1 MSGDGKQDNLPEDGR
16 PDTDEV
22 LPEHA
27 GHRAADADEADE
39 FLPEDFEDDPDDTRP
54 KSTMKRA
61 GRGGQMIGAA
71 MIGLAEVL
79 QPKPKQE
86 IPIEIV
92 TPGEPP
98 NIDTDGLDDALAGTT
113 SRMKGPPLDSV
124 KAKARAGRPAKRR
137 R

>member
-1 MSGDGKQDNLPEDGR
+1 MSNTSDRDDVPEEGR
-16 PDTDEV
+16 PDDEV
-22 LPEHA
+22 LPEDEA
-27 GHRAADADEADE
+27 GDDADE
-39 FLPEDFEDDPDDTRP
+39 FLPEDFEDDPDDHRP

-61 GRGGQMIGAA
+61 GRGGQIIGAA

-79 QPKPKQE
+79 EPKPKQE

-98 NIDTDGLDDALAGTT
+98 NIDTDGLDDAVAGTT

-124 KAKARAGRPAKRR
+124 KAKARPGRPKKRR

>member
-1 MSGDGKQDNLPEDGR
+1 MSGDSDRDEVPEAGRSDSDELLPEDVA
-16 PDTDEV
+16 E
-22 LPEHA
+22 ES
-27 GHRAADADEADE
+27 ADDADE
-39 FLPEDFEDDPDDTRP
+39 FLPEDFEDDPNDTRP

-71 MIGLAEVL
+71 MIGLAEIL
-79 QPKPKQE
+79 EPKPKQE

-98 NIDTDGLDDALAGTT
+98 NIDTDGLDDAVAGTT
-113 SRMKGPPLDSV
+113 SRMKGPPLDAV
-124 KAKARAGRPAKRR
+124 KAKARVSRPTKRR